1 MLSVVDRFV
10 FPDDCLVLEITP
22 GSHYIYP
29 IFKNGSTS
37 LKTSRFRALSISE
50 LQSLECVDVFVRDPW
65 ERFLSGV
72 NTYLSQLDPKLDQQ
86 TAMYFIKNYF
96 FFNRHF
102 MPQLFWLINLR
113 RFSKTKIHIHHLKDL
128 KNIVSLNS
136 NQSSKNETVNEYF
149 KDADKIKFYLEMDE
163 VLTVNLINQ
172 TVEFD
177 EIIDVLKQNYQET
190 WQEIFQYSKNIIDVV
205 R

>member
-1 MLSVVDRFV
+1 
-10 FPDDCLVLEITP
+10 
-22 GSHYIYP
+22 
-29 IFKNGSTS
+29 
-37 LKTSRFRALSISE
+37 
-50 LQSLECVDVFVRDPW
+50 
-65 ERFLSGV
+65 
-72 NTYLSQLDPKLDQQ
+72 
-86 TAMYFIKNYF
+86 
-96 FFNRHF
+96 